1 MVIYGAVPQN
11 MPFSDLIKIKPALL
25 FLARK
30 SGFHSFLRAY
40 GVTLRFPS
48 ALRGK
53 AAAIRRKARP
63 QRQARQAVRH
73 RLSRYSA
80 PAPREAFQ
88 SRDRFRKL
96 PSPTALRPDSDP
108 LQQP

>member
-40 GVTLRFPS
+40 GVTLSFPS

-63 QRQARQAVRH
+63 QQSGRA
-73 RLSRYSA
+73 SC
-80 PAPREAFQ
+80 RE
-88 SRDRFRKL
+88 RV
-96 PSPTALRPDSDP
+96 
-108 LQQP
+108 